1 MIGAVK
7 VMKEQLDF
15 EISFFERL
23 VKKDPDFV
31 DALIPLAEAYTRKG
45 FHEKALAIDERL
57 VKLRREDPIVYY
69 NLACSYALLGRK
81 EDAFQALEQAVKA
94 GYEDFEHLKRD
105 SDLKSLREDARF
117 KSLASS
123 KSQKTS

>member
-45 FHEKALAIDERL
+45 FTKRHSRL
-57 VKLRREDPIVYY
+57 
-69 NLACSYALLGRK
+69 
-81 EDAFQALEQAVKA
+81 
-94 GYEDFEHLKRD
+94 
-105 SDLKSLREDARF
+105 
-117 KSLASS
+117 
-123 KSQKTS
+123 TSAW